1 MNVSSERMMDD
12 IGVTNRRSIDIER
25 RNILIYPNVASFLE
39 SIHIKH
45 EVLRSTE
52 YVVSDKSLQL
62 DFKGVE

>member
-12 IGVTNRRSIDIER
+12 IGFTNRKRNER

-62 DFKGVE
+62 DFKGIE

>member
-1 MNVSSERMMDD
+1 MDD
-12 IGVTNRRSIDIER
+12 IGFTNRKRNER

-62 DFKGVE
+62 DFKGIE

>member
-1 MNVSSERMMDD
+1 MNLSSEWMMDD
-12 IGVTNRRSIDIER
+12 IGFTNRKRNER

-62 DFKGVE
+62 DFKGIE